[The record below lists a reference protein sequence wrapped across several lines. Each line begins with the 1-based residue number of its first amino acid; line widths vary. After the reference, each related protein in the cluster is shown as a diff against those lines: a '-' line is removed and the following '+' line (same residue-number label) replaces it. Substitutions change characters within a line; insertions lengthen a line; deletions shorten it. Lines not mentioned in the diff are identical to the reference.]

1 MIRKIVLEK
10 SSVKKKH
17 CILNK
22 DVYNEKDQISKI
34 NQLYLNEKFVGYDD
48 IEKCIKKKISSYKA
62 QDKKKGRLDDKSFI
76 TYEQTL
82 EKLIVTKSRCHYC
95 RCFSLL
101 MYKDRREKRQWTLD
115 RLDNSIGH
123 SSDNTVISCLECNLQ
138 KRCRSEKKFKF
149 SKQMRLI
156 KEN

>member
-1 MIRKIVLEK
+1 MIRKIVLENLK
-10 SSVKKKH
+10 EKKKH

-34 NQLYLNEKFVGYDD
+34 NQLYLNEKFIGSND
-48 IEKCIKKKISSYKA
+48 IERCIKKKISSYKT
-62 QDKKKGRLDDKSFI
+62 QDKKKGRLDEISFI
-76 TYEQTL
+76 KYCQVL
-82 EKLIVTKSRCHYC
+82 EKLIITKSRCHYC